1 MAALAEITTEH
12 IIFGYSYS
20 NEINKDYQLHC
31 HNFFEI
37 YYFLEGDVDYLV
49 EGKHYK
55 PVPHSML
62 LLAPNVFHGVRVNSE
77 RTYRRIALHFY
88 PELLPVEHQTLLLSV
103 FPGTAKNDEKEV
115 YYEEMAKDKFYP
127 FLESLVES
135 ASLPSELRD
144 IMVPVYL
151 EALLSR
157 IKMYSGKNN
166 IPDKN
171 KGSSGTINQVI
182 AYLNRHF
189 TSQITLDLIA
199 EKFCLSKH
207 HLNKVFRKATG
218 TTLWDYL
225 TYKRIIY
232 AKQLLM
238 GGHSAEEA
246 SHLSGFSDYSA
257 FYRAYCK
264 ITGNSPVKDRGALP
278 SLLQKEN

>member
-12 IIFGYSYS
+12 IMFGYSYS
-20 NEINKDYQLHC
+20 NETNKDYQLHC
-31 HNFFEI
+31 HNFYEI

-77 RTYRRIALHFY
+77 KTYRRIALHFF
-88 PELLPVEHQTLLLSV
+88 PELLSVERRSMLLSV
-103 FPGTAKNDEKEV
+103 FPAVSREEEKEI
-115 YYEEMAKDKFYP
+115 YYEEMAQEKFYP
-127 FLESLVES
+127 HLEALLDCSK
-135 ASLPSELRD
+135 LPVTLRD
-144 IMVPVYL
+144 ALVPVNL

-157 IKMYSGKNN
+157 IMAYDSRNEISVRKEE
-166 IPDKN
+166 
-171 KGSSGTINQVI
+171 SSETINQVI
-182 AYLNRHF
+182 AYLNEQF
-189 TSQITLDLIA
+189 TSQISLDLIA

-225 TYKRIIY
+225 TYKRVIY

-246 SHLSGFSDYSA
+246 SRISGFLDYTA
-257 FYRAYCK
+257 FYRAYRK
-264 ITGNSPVKDRGALP
+264 ITGNSPIKDRGTLP
-278 SLLQKEN
+278 SLIQ